1 VRRRHDPPLAFPE
14 HDIIAVDGFEPVVQQ
29 MQDGFCSWLVV
40 GVPMQQLPGR
50 RGGLADQSCGHVKAH
65 LRPFH
70 LGAGRIE
77 RRSAIE
83 GRCRA
88 ADIAEPPQQV
98 AAMDMVFG
106 VCRDDG
112 EGAVDRRQGGVAAV
126 AQQLIVLRL

>member
-1 VRRRHDPPLAFPE
+1 
-14 HDIIAVDGFEPVVQQ
+14 
-29 MQDGFCSWLVV
+29 MQDGFCRWLVV
-40 GVPMQQLPGR
+40 GEPMQQLPGR
-50 RGGLADQSCGHVKAH
+50 RGGFADQARGHVQAH

-70 LGAGRIE
+70 LSAGRIE
-77 RRSAIE
+77 RGGAVE
-83 GRCRA
+83 GGCRA

-126 AQQLIVLRL
+126 AQHLGGR